1 MSIENQDV
9 DVDFVAAAATDAQ
22 LRQITSFP
30 KARDGYYAA
39 KVESVKKTI
48 GRMPAG
54 CPALEVQFKLLK
66 DSEDLGSVTGLN
78 QRCWI
83 NLPLTGKD
91 GTMLATGRDMDNAGR
106 FINAFDS
113 DVATMPKR
121 TDNGMMYDGEI
132 VEGADLARAKKEA
145 SRQIS
150 DAAAELWADADKL
163 ASIVGNRVYVNILNA
178 TSQKTGKAYANI
190 SDFAGEPDATK
201 TLANGEDMFFVPE
214 VVEEEVPEVKKPA
227 KKGKK

>member
-1 MSIENQDV
+1 MSIENQEV

-30 KARDGYYAA
+30 KAKDGYYAA
-39 KVESVKKTI
+39 KVESIKKTI

-66 DSEDLGSVTGLN
+66 DPEDLGSVTGLN

-83 NLPLTGKD
+83 NLPLNDRD
-91 GTMLATGRDMDNAGR
+91 GNMLATGRDMDNAGK
-106 FINAFDS
+106 FIAAFDA
-113 DVATMPKR
+113 DVSTMPKR
-121 TDNGMMYDGEI
+121 TDNGMLYNGEV
-132 VEGADLARAKKEA
+132 VEGAELAKAKKEA

-150 DAAAELWADADKL
+150 NAAAELWSDADKL
-163 ASIVGNRVYVNILNA
+163 ASIIGNRVYLSVTNA
-178 TSQKTGKAYANI
+178 VSQKTGKPYSNI
-190 SDFAGEPDATK
+190 ADFAGEPDPTK
-201 TLANGEDMFFVPE
+201 ELANGESMFFVPE
-214 VVEEEVPEVKKPA
+214 VVEEEVPEVKKAA